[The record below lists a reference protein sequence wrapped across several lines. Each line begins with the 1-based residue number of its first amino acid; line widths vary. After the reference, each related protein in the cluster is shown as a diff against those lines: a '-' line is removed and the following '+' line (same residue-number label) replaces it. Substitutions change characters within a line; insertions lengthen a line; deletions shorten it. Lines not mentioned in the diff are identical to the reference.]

1 MDNKKATRRI
11 TAIVLFVVALGFTEL
26 SPFSRNAV
34 ALTNGGYGIF
44 DMKKYSPEIF
54 VQVMNAS
61 ENMGIYGNIIF
72 LILFLQ
78 QHF

>member
-34 ALTNGGYGIF
+34 ALTNGGY
-44 DMKKYSPEIF
+44 DRELYHAESDLLLSKHK
-54 VQVMNAS
+54 
-61 ENMGIYGNIIF
+61 
-72 LILFLQ
+72 
-78 QHF
+78 